1 MARHMI
7 VVMYEPLLPIFAE
20 GRVLALPP
28 GAALFRVGA
37 PVREMFQVRS
47 GRVVLQR
54 HTAAGDRL
62 ILHGASAGMIPAE
75 ASAYATSYHCDAV
88 ATAAADVAAIPR
100 ARFRAA
106 LAADPT
112 LAEAW
117 AAALAHSVQAAR
129 LKAEIR
135 SLPRV
140 ADRLDAW
147 LEAGNAM
154 PEKGS
159 WQDLAA
165 ELSVS
170 REALYRELAR
180 RRTA

>member
-1 MARHMI
+1 MI
-7 VVMYEPLLPIFAE
+7 TVMYEPLSPIFAE
-20 GRVLALPP
+20 ARVLALPT
-28 GAALFRVGA
+28 GAALFRAGA
-37 PVREMFQVRS
+37 PVREMFHVRS
-47 GRVVLQR
+47 GRIVLQR
-54 HTAAGDRL
+54 HTATGDRL

-75 ASAYATSYHCDAV
+75 ASAYADSYHCDAV
-88 ATAAADVAAIPR
+88 ATAATEVAAIPR

-106 LAADPT
+106 LAADPA
-112 LAEAW
+112 LAESW
-117 AAALAHSVQAAR
+117 AAALARGMQAAR

-147 LEAGNAM
+147 LDAGNAI
-154 PEKGS
+154 PEKGRV
-159 WQDLAA
+159 QDLAA

-180 RRTA
+180 RRSGP

>member
-1 MARHMI
+1 MI
-7 VVMYEPLLPIFAE
+7 AVMYEPLSPIFA
-20 GRVLALPP
+20 GARVVALAS
-28 GAALFRVGA
+28 GAALFRAGA

-47 GRVVLQR
+47 GRVVLER
-54 HTAAGDRL
+54 HAASGDRL
-62 ILHGASAGMIPAE
+62 ILHAATAGVVLAE
-75 ASAYATSYHCDAV
+75 ASAYAAAYHCDAV
-88 ATAAADVAAIPR
+88 AVEPTEVAAIPR
-100 ARFRAA
+100 ARFRSA
-106 LAADPT
+106 LAADPA

-117 AAALAHSVQAAR
+117 AAALARGVQAAR

-147 LEAGNAM
+147 LDAENVL
-154 PEKGS
+154 PERGRI
-159 WQDLAA
+159 QDVAA

-180 RRTA
+180 RRRA